1 MTDNFAKLR
10 EILREKLKENEP
22 LAPYTTF
29 KIGGPARFFFE
40 VQTTEELI
48 KAVVVAQKLKISYFI
63 LSGGSNL
70 LVSDDGFDG
79 LIIKNKTD
87 KIRILGYKGS
97 IKQQTSNVKEALVEA
112 ESGVLLNRL
121 VRFTLDEGL
130 SGLEYFLG
138 IPGTVGGGIYINA
151 HYKDK
156 FLGDHLFKA
165 KILTPKGELC
175 EAEQA
180 YFHFGYDRS
189 TLKKSGDIL
198 LSAVFKLSGTG
209 EKEKLWQAATEILNE
224 RQKSQ
229 PQGLPS
235 AGCVFKNIT
244 LAQAMRV
251 GTPNHTRSTGFLVE
265 AAGFKGKQIG
275 QAQISPVHANFIV
288 NLGGAKANDVIE
300 LMDLV
305 REKVHGKFGITLEE
319 EVVCLGSNFGRPK
332 KS

>member
-1 MTDNFAKLR
+1 MVDNYLKLKETLGER
-10 EILREKLKENEP
+10 LKENEP
-22 LAPYTTF
+22 LASYTTF

-40 VQTTEELI
+40 AQTAEDLT
-48 KAVVVAQKLKISYFI
+48 KAAVVAQELEIPYFI

-70 LVSDDGFDG
+70 LVSDEGFDG
-79 LIIKNKTD
+79 LIIRNKTD

-97 IKQQTSNVKEALVEA
+97 IKRQASNVKEALVEA

-130 SGLEYFLG
+130 TGLEYFLG

-151 HYKDK
+151 HYKDN

-165 KILTPKGELC
+165 KILTPRGELC
-175 EAEQA
+175 EVERV

-189 TLKKSGDIL
+189 TLQKSGDIL
-198 LSAVFKLSGTG
+198 LSAIFKLSGTS
-209 EKEKLWQAATEILNE
+209 EKEKLWQKATEILNE

-229 PQGLPS
+229 PQGQPS

-251 GTPNHTRSTGFLVE
+251 GTPNHTCSTGFLIE
-265 AAGFKGKQIG
+265 AAGLKGKQIG
-275 QAQISPVHANFIV
+275 QAQISPIHANFIV
-288 NLGGAKANDVIE
+288 NLGGAKAADVVE
-300 LMDLV
+300 LMDLI
-305 REKVHGKFGITLEE
+305 REGVYKKFGLTLKEE
-319 EVVCLGSNFGRPK
+319 IVCLGSNFGRVK
-332 KS
+332 NS